1 MPVNLQN
8 IQNLASVT
16 SLDQLKVGADNQLQH
31 RSAIGTFFLKIGDA
45 FRNLSQSGR
54 AAIAQRNEGILNAM
68 RAVVDNARANVQAA
82 DIPAAARLT
91 NVLQRL
97 QTASANTNAEALNS
111 LQRSITRLQ
120 TQASAV
126 KHGLAGDPRFRAM
139 PSLSQQLLCS
149 ALNSIDAGRE
159 PDKASAKERIK
170 KDFFDVRPAGYNI
183 AEGMRQFGEG
193 LVDGF
198 LNPKQ
203 QEEVHENGI
212 HNSFILDTRRHSVSS
227 FNGRAVPTVDDPNLP
242 GTDQEE
248 RKDNLAALCVR
259 ELRTIVG
266 EEHQNLMPFISM
278 MASQAGLDSALTYL
292 PFMSGLSE
300 PGDVHLVGAGI
311 APVYGSA
318 THGCTISREGDT
330 LSISITFSQGYSSMG
345 VDTPAAGLFC
355 KGRLTM
361 NIDLAA
367 PPRPATVNG
376 RDVLIPQFT
385 LVNGDVR
392 FEAAQA

>member
-1 MPVNLQN
+1 MAIN
-8 IQNLASVT
+8 IQNLASIT
-16 SLDQLKVGADNQLQH
+16 DISQLKVGADNQLQQ
-31 RSAIGTFFLKIGDA
+31 RSGIGTFFLKIGDA
-45 FRNLSQSGR
+45 FRNLSQAGR
-54 AAIAQRNEGILNAM
+54 ASIAQRNDSILNAM
-68 RAVVDNARANVQAA
+68 RAAVDNARETVRAEDRPMAQ
-82 DIPAAARLT
+82 RLSS
-91 NVLQRL
+91 VFQRL
-97 QTASANTNAEALNS
+97 QTANANRAVLSGLETA
-111 LQRSITRLQ
+111 ITRLQ

-126 KHGLAGDPRFRAM
+126 KHGLAGDPRFTAM

-170 KDFFDVRPAGYNI
+170 NDFFGVRPAGYNI
-183 AEGMRQFGEG
+183 AEGLRQFGEG

-203 QEEVHENGI
+203 QKEVHENGI
-212 HNSFILDTRRHSVSS
+212 HKSFILDTRRHSVSS
-227 FNGRAVPTVDDPNLP
+227 FNGRAVPTVDDPAIP
-242 GTDQEE
+242 GTNQDE

-300 PGDVHLVGAGI
+300 PADAHLAGAGI

-318 THGCTISREGDT
+318 THDCTISREGDT
-330 LSISITFSQGYSSMG
+330 LSISITFSQGYASMD
-345 VDTPAAGLFC
+345 VAASAAGLFC
-355 KGRLTM
+355 KGGLTM

-385 LVNGDVR
+385 LNNADVR
-392 FEAAQA
+392 FETPAAD